1 MGIPRIINGKI
12 DSTGVLTL
20 DDYNLGYPAES
31 NATVLSIPFSREYYG
46 YDLYYECELVSTKE
60 KFRSFYNKI
69 AKDTKSD
76 ETTIQ
81 WTIPY
86 FVVRNPGKILLQVIA
101 VDSNQIVWKTN
112 TVECFSGLSVNAFTD
127 DHYYRR
133 EDVLDQ
139 LEQTKADNLSYS
151 NGALQLIADKN
162 LVGDSVILV
171 PSFSTLK
178 EAETYAWSVS
188 AFPGER
194 INVITDTVIS
204 YIIDKDR
211 SLLKIGISDQIPK
224 YDDLINKPILD
235 TSISPGKLSPS
246 DSEIIE
252 RVIELS
258 KVSKTGKLS
267 DTLNDNNYIRVIP
280 IELNSDNTS
289 INPEMIPEDSS
300 INKISIVASGFSDNS
315 YLLVSD
321 VNGKIMHISLSEDLT
336 YDHYLSYVVNKENN
350 LYFKLE
356 GDTPDGASCNISIYI
371 NK

>member
-46 YDLYYECELVSTKE
+46 YDLYYECELISTKE

-69 AKDTKSD
+69 AEDTKSD

-86 FVVRNPGKILLQVIA
+86 FVVRNPGKILLQIVA
-101 VDSNQIVWKTN
+101 VDSNQVVWKTN

-139 LEQTKADNLSYS
+139 LEQSKADNLSYT
-151 NGALQLIADKN
+151 NGALQLIANKS
-162 LVGDSVILV
+162 LVGNSILLV
-171 PSFSTLK
+171 PSFDTYEK
-178 EAETYAWSVS
+178 AKDYAWSVS

-194 INVITDTVIS
+194 VNVITDTVKS
-204 YIIDKDR
+204 YIIDTDR
-211 SLLKIGISDQIPK
+211 SLLEVKFADSAPK

-235 TSISPGKLSPS
+235 TTTDPGKLSP
-246 DSEIIE
+246 DRDE
-252 RVIELS
+252 VIEKIIKLS
-258 KVSKTGKLS
+258 KVSKTGRLS
-267 DTLNDNNYIRVIP
+267 DTINDNNYIRTVST
-280 IELNSDNTS
+280 ELNSVTTS
-289 INPEMIPEDSS
+289 INSDWIPENSLVS
-300 INKISIVASGFSDNS
+300 RISIVAAGFNDDS

-321 VNGKIMHISLSEDLT
+321 INDEIMHLSLSEDIT
-336 YDHYLSYVVNKENN
+336 YDHYLSYIVSKDNN

-356 GDTPDGASCNISIYI
+356 GDTPSRASCNILIYI

>member
-1 MGIPRIINGKI
+1 MSIPRIINGKI

-46 YDLYYECELVSTKE
+46 YDLYYECELISTKE

-86 FVVRNPGKILLQVIA
+86 FVVRNPGKILLQIVA
-101 VDSNQIVWKTN
+101 VDSNQVVWKTN

-139 LEQTKADNLSYS
+139 LEQSKADNLSYT
-151 NGALQLIADKN
+151 NGALQLIASKN
-162 LVGDSVILV
+162 LIGNSILLV
-171 PSFSTLK
+171 PSFDTYEK
-178 EAETYAWSVS
+178 AEEYAQSVS

-194 INVITDTVIS
+194 INVIADTVNS

-235 TSISPGKLSPS
+235 TSTNPGKLSPNNN
-246 DSEIIE
+246 E
-252 RVIELS
+252 VIKGVIKLS
-258 KVSKTGKLS
+258 KVSKTGRLS
-267 DTLNDNNYIRVIP
+267 DTLNDDNYIRVIS
-280 IELNSDNTS
+280 IELNSDNIS
-289 INPEMIPEDSS
+289 ITPSMIPDNAN

-321 VNGKIMHISLSEDLT
+321 VNGEIMHISLSEDIT
-336 YDHYLSYVVNKENN
+336 YDHYLSYIVSKDNN

-356 GDTPDGASCNISIYI
+356 GDTPSRASCNILIYI